1 MACAIADNGVSDMP
15 SVVLLFYSTLQRT
28 VDGFCDKTLPQSRDA
43 SSVATQS
50 LMSTALVL
58 AMLRQFDHPR
68 YAEVLRLLEG
78 STSKVLEDPL
88 QTGMLHQVR
97 ASTSTYS
104 ASCLIS
110 AHRSPSMG
118 ILLVLH
124 CVTSE
129 ECICLSIGSPTTPG
143 TNPGGYGG
151 LNAAYCSTLL
161 LIIKCCALVLRK
173 QFQMV
178 MEVEAPHMKL
188 NIKPE
193 VLKMAETRW
202 RKQAQEITVSPLHMR
217 VAVAL
222 RDLGMSILI
231 EHTTEDNHFSMDIAL
246 VPKDWNQV
254 LPCIPRP
261 SLLLALLLELV
272 CPVAPCNATS
282 H

>member
-1 MACAIADNGVSDMP
+1 
-15 SVVLLFYSTLQRT
+15 
-28 VDGFCDKTLPQSRDA
+28 
-43 SSVATQS
+43 
-50 LMSTALVL
+50 MS
-58 AMLRQFDHPR
+58 
-68 YAEVLRLLEG
+68 
-78 STSKVLEDPL
+78 
-88 QTGMLHQVR
+88 
-97 ASTSTYS
+97 
-104 ASCLIS
+104 
-110 AHRSPSMG
+110 
-118 ILLVLH
+118 
-124 CVTSE
+124 SE
-129 ECICLSIGSPTTPG
+129 ECTSLLLAQQLLGQTCWTVCCLL
-143 TNPGGYGG
+143 
-151 LNAAYCSTLL
+151 LNFLL
-161 LIIKCCALVLRK
+161 LIIKCCDAHVSLQ

-254 LPCIPRP
+254 PYPPRP
-261 SLLLALLLELV
+261 SPLLVVLLQLMFYS
-272 CPVAPCNATS
+272 CSCGRAYHAS